1 MASFY
6 RRPLPT
12 PPATAFSSEAGR
24 RRFRE
29 ALADGTADGAFRL
42 LEQFRTQDE
51 PAYCGLAT
59 LVMVLNALEVDPQ
72 RQWKGVWRWYAEE
85 MLECCEPLEKVKAGG
100 ITFPKWCCLARCQ
113 GLSVDAARPSE
124 ADEAAFRTSLKRACA
139 ADGPVLVCSYSRKE
153 FGQTGDGHF
162 SPIAAMHAASDT
174 CLTLDVARF
183 KYPPHWV
190 SISGLWAS
198 MKRIDP
204 ETGRERGYALLT
216 RTTHVLWRADGERGR
231 AVPREVRP
239 QEPALTL
246 RFRGDYS
253 WTSLAA
259 ALRGTRDALA
269 AGRWDLLLGPDVQA
283 CFERYATDGVLRTKY
298 RLRPALAELGFRIP
312 PPPHPPSSAAGAII
326 APHEADGAPP
336 IDLEA
341 FAKLVENLQTLLRVR
356 ASFGAT
362 DSFGFQKPNDEPW
375 RLVAATSHPKAS
387 AAGAV
392 AVLLERSAGGFPLVA
407 PRTECCASEEETKM
421 LEALLDAAEKAV
433 GKFIPAGW
441 AERAAAEPRAK
452 LYPVL
457 LPRLAAAHVFCMPPD
472 AWLPAESGDEWR
484 LELDRALWI
493 AGLPPAVR
501 EQVEAIRESVAKIVE
516 HEQADHNRV
525 HTRVGPW
532 QGLADEASNLAAHAG
547 RLSLMKS

>member
-1 MASFY
+1 
-6 RRPLPT
+6 
-12 PPATAFSSEAGR
+12 
-24 RRFRE
+24 
-29 ALADGTADGAFRL
+29 
-42 LEQFRTQDE
+42 
-51 PAYCGLAT
+51 
-59 LVMVLNALEVDPQ
+59 
-72 RQWKGVWRWYAEE
+72 
-85 MLECCEPLEKVKAGG
+85 
-100 ITFPKWCCLARCQ
+100 
-113 GLSVDAARPSE
+113 
-124 ADEAAFRTSLKRACA
+124 
-139 ADGPVLVCSYSRKE
+139 
-153 FGQTGDGHF
+153 
-162 SPIAAMHAASDT
+162 
-174 CLTLDVARF
+174 
-183 KYPPHWV
+183 
-190 SISGLWAS
+190 

-239 QEPALTL
+239 QEPRSRSASAATTVGRRWRRRCAARATRWPQAGGTCCWDRTSRRASSATPPTASSAPNTGCVPRL
-246 RFRGDYS
+246 RNR
-253 WTSLAA
+253 LPHPAA
-259 ALRGTRDALA
+259 AA
-269 AGRWDLLLGPDVQA
+269 P
-283 CFERYATDGVLRTKY
+283 
-298 RLRPALAELGFRIP
+298 AELRV
-312 PPPHPPSSAAGAII
+312 AGAII

-407 PRTECCASEEETKM
+407 PRTDAARRRRLTKM

-493 AGLPPAVR
+493 PAAAAGGAR
-501 EQVEAIRESVAKIVE
+501 AGGGDQGERGEDRRARAG
-516 HEQADHNRV
+516 
-525 HTRVGPW
+525 GP
-532 QGLADEASNLAAHAG
+532 QPSTHPRGSLAGAG
-547 RLSLMKS
+547 GRG